1 MKQFLSTHGRTMML
15 AGILLPLFG
24 LFAYVT
30 MRSGPLAPI
39 PVTLMTVE
47 RREITPSLFG
57 IGTVEARYTHKIG
70 PTLTGRLKQVDVQP
84 GDQVKIGQILGAMDP
99 VDFDDRINAQ
109 EAALKR
115 AEANLIAAEAQI
127 EEASARKNFAGSQV
141 KRYDQLLA
149 VHSGSKE
156 VAETKRQELD
166 ITRAA
171 SSAAQANLEVSHQ
184 EVIRLRAERE
194 GLVRQRENLRLV
206 SPVDG
211 FISRRD
217 VDHGS
222 TVVPGQSV
230 VEVVEP
236 GSIWIHVRFD
246 QQRAVGLRAQLP
258 AQIVLRSHGTEPLA
272 GQVVR
277 IEPVADSVTEE
288 VLAKVAFQQLPT
300 VLPPIGALT
309 EVTVELAAQQ
319 SMPVVLNACLQRV
332 DGQLG
337 VWIVQDDH
345 LSFSPVTIGASDL
358 EGRVQILKGLE
369 GGERV
374 VSYSRKALHAKSRIK
389 VVDRIIGQ
397 SP

>member
-1 MKQFLSTHGRTMML
+1 MKKFLSTHGRTMML

-47 RREITPSLFG
+47 RKAITPSLFG
-57 IGTVEARYTHKIG
+57 IGTVEAHYTHKIG
-70 PTLTGRLKQVDVQP
+70 PTFTGRLKYLNVQS
-84 GDQVKIGQILGAMDP
+84 GDQVKTNQILGEMDP
-99 VDFDDRINAQ
+99 VDLDDRINAQ

-115 AEANLIAAEAQI
+115 AEATVRAAEAQMQ
-127 EEASARKNFAGSQV
+127 EANARKIFAETQV
-141 KRYDQLLA
+141 KRYDQLLTTHA
-149 VHSGSKE
+149 VSNE
-156 VAETKRQELD
+156 ATETKRQEFD
-166 ITRAA
+166 IARAA
-171 SSAAQANLEVSHQ
+171 LATARANLEVAHQ
-184 EVIRLRAERE
+184 ETIRLRAERD
-194 GLVRQRENLRLV
+194 GFVQQRANLRLV

-217 VDHGS
+217 VDPGS

-246 QQRAVGLRAQLP
+246 QQRALGLRAQLP
-258 AQIVLRSHGTEPLA
+258 ARIVLRSHGTEPLA

-277 IEPVADSVTEE
+277 VEPMADSVTEE
-288 VLAKVAFQQLPT
+288 VLAKVAFQQLPE
-300 VLPPIGALT
+300 VLPPIGELT
-309 EVTVELAAQQ
+309 EVTVELAAQK
-319 SMPVVLNACLQRV
+319 STPVVLNASLQRV
-332 DGQLG
+332 DGHLG

-358 EGRVQILKGLE
+358 EGRVQILEGLE
-369 GGERV
+369 GGERI